1 MGILD
6 KIIAG
11 GRVIGGAIELA
22 DAYFVEHDWTKKDGV
37 WVSPDGVPVGEW
49 LGGPE
54 GSALAVRWLKS
65 AASAAGIDIDRLSI
79 SIEALVERL
88 RAISNTSGARGR

>member
-11 GRVIGGAIELA
+11 GRVIGGAIVLA
-22 DAYFVEHDWTKKDGV
+22 DAYFAEHGWSKKDGV
-37 WVSPDGVPVGEW
+37 WMSPEGVPVGEW

-54 GSALAVRWLKS
+54 GSTLAVRWIKS
-65 AASAAGIDIDRLSI
+65 AAAAAGVDIDRLSI
-79 SIEALVERL
+79 SIEALVDKL
-88 RAISNTSGARGR
+88 RAISNSSGPRGR

>member
-22 DAYFVEHDWTKKDGV
+22 DAYFVEHGWSKKDGV
-37 WVSPDGVPVGEW
+37 WMSPEGVPVGEW
-49 LGGPE
+49 LGGAE

-65 AASAAGIDIDRLSI
+65 AAAAAGVDIDRLSI
-79 SIEALVERL
+79 SIEALVDKL
-88 RAISNTSGARGR
+88 RAISKTSGPRGR